1 MYIYIYIL
9 TYIYISHRYDVF
21 HIPKTQKLHR
31 RIISPMDFTWTGPG
45 HRPGGAA
52 GHLRHLG
59 RWRWRHHHRGVTW
72 RVKNGRLREKMM
84 KWGYSVWKTCLD

>member
-1 MYIYIYIL
+1 MYIYNIYIYIIF
-9 TYIYISHRYDVF
+9 IYHIDTMCSIS
-21 HIPKTQKLHR
+21 QKLQNR

-52 GHLRHLG
+52 GHLRHFG

-72 RVKNGRLREKMM
+72 RVKKRPFEGENDEVG
-84 KWGYSVWKTCLD
+84 V